1 MCNASN
7 RFIGRRSR
15 SSVTSSSAPGRSS
28 EDLSSSP
35 AMDTRSLHQVS
46 VPTTPVKP
54 EVTVV
59 VKEGNLSDSDENST
73 QQTKVLT
80 IASKPQAIT
89 RTSSIQIIRVIETA
103 RTIKGRI
110 IRELDDV
117 DEHYF
122 KSVNLESYLEFIA
135 DQRLIHMPRK
145 GSQWDRVL
153 KAAEFFGLQ
162 IYSFGSAVSH
172 FVEESKGASFAAL
185 ASCRLLLEVCACRIV
200 VMLCSVLT

>member
-15 SSVTSSSAPGRSS
+15 NSVTSSTASGRSS
-28 EDLSSSP
+28 EDLSNSP

-54 EVTVV
+54 DVTVV
-59 VKEGNLSDSDENST
+59 VREGNLSDLDESNT
-73 QQTKVLT
+73 QETKVLT
-80 IASKPQAIT
+80 VASKPQTIT
-89 RTSSIQIIRVIETA
+89 RTSSLQIIRVTETTRIVKA
-103 RTIKGRI
+103 RI

-135 DQRLIHMPRK
+135 DQRLIDMPRK

-172 FVEESKGASFAAL
+172 FVEESKCASFTAL
-185 ASCRLLLEVCACRIV
+185 AGCRLLLEVCACRIV
-200 VMLCSVLT
+200 ML

>member
-1 MCNASN
+1 
-7 RFIGRRSR
+7 
-15 SSVTSSSAPGRSS
+15 
-28 EDLSSSP
+28 
-35 AMDTRSLHQVS
+35 MDTRSLHQVS

-59 VKEGNLSDSDENST
+59 VKEGNLSDSDENSN

-80 IASKPQAIT
+80 IASKPQTIT
-89 RTSSIQIIRVIETA
+89 RTSSIQIIRVIETT

-117 DEHYF
+117 DEDYF

-185 ASCRLLLEVCACRIV
+185 ASCQLLLEVCACRIV
-200 VMLCSVLT
+200 VMLYSVLT

>member
-1 MCNASN
+1 MSNASN

-15 SSVTSSSAPGRSS
+15 SSVTSSSAAGRSS
-28 EDLSSSP
+28 EDLSNSP

-46 VPTTPVKP
+46 LPTTPVKP
-54 EVTVV
+54 DVTVV
-59 VKEGNLSDSDENST
+59 VKEGNFSDSDEGST
-73 QQTKVLT
+73 QQTKVLAD
-80 IASKPQAIT
+80 ASKSQTIT
-89 RTSSIQIIRVIETA
+89 RTTSSIQIIRVIETTQ
-103 RTIKGRI
+103 TIKGRI

-162 IYSFGSAVSH
+162 IYGFGSAVSH
-172 FVEESKGASFAAL
+172 FVEESRYASFTAL
-185 ASCRLLLEVCACRIV
+185 ASCRLLLEVCACRI
-200 VMLCSVLT
+200 ML

>member
-15 SSVTSSSAPGRSS
+15 SSVTSSSAPERSS
-28 EDLSSSP
+28 EDLSNSP
-35 AMDTRSLHQVS
+35 AMDTRSLHQAS
-46 VPTTPVKP
+46 LPATPVKP
-54 EVTVV
+54 DVTVV
-59 VKEGNLSDSDENST
+59 VKEGNFSDSDEGST

-80 IASKPQAIT
+80 VSSKPQTIT
-89 RTSSIQIIRVIETA
+89 RTSSVQIIRVIETTQ
-103 RTIKGRI
+103 TIKGRI
-110 IRELDDV
+110 IRELDDI

-122 KSVNLESYLEFIA
+122 ESVNLESYLEFIA

-162 IYSFGSAVSH
+162 IYRFGSAVSH
-172 FVEESKGASFAAL
+172 FVKESKYASFAAL
-185 ASCRLLLEVCACRIV
+185 ASCRLLLEVCACR
-200 VMLCSVLT
+200 VML